1 MPAPMDPSRRRPDR
15 PHAWFVP
22 RPLRRFL
29 ELSAEM
35 RPISLRFVDPSLERS
50 FQTAYFRESLPY
62 IRLAHVMGIVLWAA
76 FGILADIVI
85 VGDLGADLWLRYG
98 IAVPVLVTSL
108 AVTYTRGFPTFWR
121 EWMSFI
127 LLVNAGVWSTHR
139 ALVPTAP
146 ADWAYAGLMVILAFC
161 YILSRLPFV
170 YSSILG
176 VVMIAYHN
184 VVSLRIV
191 HDTVREQWLADSFL
205 ISIAVIGMA
214 AGYGL
219 ERNTRLVFL
228 REQQLEGARRR
239 ADDLL
244 RNTLPGSIVDRLQ
257 ASDAGPEDV
266 QIADGLEHVTV
277 LFADLVRFTE
287 HAALIEPR
295 ELVVVLDDVFTRFDG
310 LADRFGMEKIKTVG
324 DAYMAVAGAPDPRPD
339 HAEAA
344 AEMALGIIGL
354 LEDAR
359 WPTGE
364 RMEVRIGMASGPV
377 VAGVIGRRKFAYDL
391 WGDTV
396 NLASRLESH
405 GEPGRILVSEST
417 YARLTDRYAFSDV
430 AAVQLKGKGPTPA
443 RFLLGRIAE
452 TSMRD
457 GVVG

>member
-1 MPAPMDPSRRRPDR
+1 
-15 PHAWFVP
+15 
-22 RPLRRFL
+22 L
-29 ELSAEM
+29 EQSVEI
-35 RPISLRFVDPSLERS
+35 RPISLRFVDPLLERT
-50 FQTAYFRESLPY
+50 FQTSYFRESLPY
-62 IRLAHVMGIVLWAA
+62 IRLAHVMGIILWAA
-76 FGILADIVI
+76 FGLLADVVI
-85 VGDLGADLWLRYG
+85 VGHLGADLVLRYA
-98 IAVPVLVTSL
+98 IAVPVLMISL
-108 AVTYTRGFPTFWR
+108 GVTYSRWFPPHWR

-127 LLVNAGVWSTHR
+127 LLVNAIIWSTHR
-139 ALVPTAP
+139 ALVPSAP

-176 VVMIAYHN
+176 AVMIAYHN
-184 VVSLRIV
+184 VVSFGIL
-191 HDTVREQWLADSFL
+191 HDTVRELWLSDSFL
-205 ISIAVIGMA
+205 VSIAAIGMA

-228 REQQLEGARRR
+228 RERQLQRARQR

-244 RNTLPGSIVDRLQ
+244 RNTLPASIVDRLQ
-257 ASDAGPEDV
+257 ARDTVPEAA

-287 HAALIEPR
+287 HASRVGPH

-310 LADRFGMEKIKTVG
+310 LADRVGMEKIKTVG
-324 DAYMAVAGAPDPRPD
+324 DAYMAVAGAPDPRSD

-344 AEMALGIIGL
+344 AEMALGIVDQLQGV
-354 LEDAR
+354 R

-364 RMEVRIGMASGPV
+364 SMNVRIGVASGPV

-417 YARLTDRYAFSDV
+417 YELLLDRYAFSEPATVD
-430 AAVQLKGKGPTPA
+430 LKGKGPTPA
-443 RFLLGRIAE
+443 WFLLGR
-452 TSMRD
+452 
-457 GVVG
+457 VVRPASQEGGGG